1 MFGFLLFSG
10 ARYIFKPMKQIRLL
24 TSLWV
29 LLLALSSC
37 SSSNVGYA
45 PMYRDSAPPAQRT
58 EQPEVVMQ
66 HTYYGDAD
74 SLHLLLRFEEIRQL
88 LDLPQAA
95 DRIDFTVRSGSTERD
110 MLLLRDTVQ
119 ILPEHKIASTATL
132 EISLTL
138 PAKLVAPGN
147 TVQIRLWMKLAGQE
161 RLGISNRLALHPR
174 MLQKDF
180 LLLHA
185 GTNAPVVRSFA
196 TTSDSLYLWQYRDT
210 ASAPTAFT
218 LLKSDYTPQPAL
230 PPMSTRPDASPGVPQ
245 QVVTDSALLNLTA
258 PFNLPAEGL
267 YLLRSGSGG
276 SQGLVVQGGT
286 YPLVTRVQDM
296 ITPLIYLTTSAE
308 REALYS
314 AKDQKAAIDAFW
326 LKVAKDKKLA
336 RELIRTYYTRVEAA
350 NKLYTSFK
358 PGWATD
364 RGMIYI
370 IYGKPHNMS
379 VSNDAET
386 WIYRES
392 ESTPYVKFV
401 FTKKENTFTEN
412 HFELVRTRE
421 YEENWYSTVAKW
433 RAGITNL

>member
-1 MFGFLLFSG
+1 
-10 ARYIFKPMKQIRLL
+10 MKEISLL
-24 TSLWV
+24 TCLLV
-29 LLLALSSC
+29 LLLSSC
-37 SSSNVGYA
+37 TSSEVAYA
-45 PMYRDSAPPAQRT
+45 PMYRDTAPTQQRT

-66 HTYYGDAD
+66 HTYYGNAD
-74 SLHLLLRFEEIRQL
+74 SLHLILRFEELRQL
-88 LDLPQAA
+88 MDLLQAA
-95 DRIDFTVRSGSTERD
+95 DRVDYTIRSGSTERD
-110 MLLLRDTVQ
+110 MLLSRDTVQ
-119 ILPEHKIASTATL
+119 VLPQHKIASTGTL
-132 EISLTL
+132 EVPLSL
-138 PAKLVAPGN
+138 PAKLVAAGN
-147 TVQIRLWMKLAGQE
+147 TIQVRLWMKLAGQE
-161 RLGISNRLALHPR
+161 RLGVSHRLALHPN
-174 MLQKDF
+174 MLRKDF

-196 TTSDSLYLWQYRDT
+196 TSGDSLYLWQYRDT
-210 ASAPTAFT
+210 ASAPATFT
-218 LLKSDYTPQPAL
+218 LSKSDYTFQPAL
-230 PPMSTRPDASPGVPQ
+230 PPMSTRQEVYPSAPQAAPGD
-245 QVVTDSALLNLTA
+245 TALADLSA
-258 PFNLPAEGL
+258 PFRLQQDGL
-267 YLLRSGSGG
+267 YLLRSSGGG

-308 REALYS
+308 REALYG
-314 AKDQKAAIDAFW
+314 AKDQKAAVDAFW

-336 RELIRTYYTRVEAA
+336 RELIRTYYTRVETA
-350 NKLYTSFK
+350 NKLYTSYK

-379 VSNDAET
+379 MGADSET

-401 FTKKENTFTEN
+401 FSKKENTFTEN
-412 HFELVRTRE
+412 HFELVRNRE